1 MRILI
6 AEDEPIS
13 RILLEDALTKWG
25 YEVVVTKNGEEAW
38 NILQQEDSP
47 NLVIL
52 DWMMPGMDG
61 IEVSRKIRER
71 KDDNYV
77 YIILLTA
84 RNRPEDIIIGL
95 DSGVDDYI
103 VKPFFDE
110 ELRYRLKIGER
121 IIELEQRILNLAR
134 IDYLTGLLNR
144 RAFMERLEAEV
155 SRANRTK
162 GKLGLIIIDIDFF
175 KKVNDTYGHQ
185 AGDLVLQNFAK
196 NLTMFCRGYDF
207 IGRYGGE
214 EFIIGLPGADIE
226 ECSLIAERIRQQI
239 ENSHTMLAEDSISI
253 KVTASFGITAIKNNY
268 PYTAD
273 MLINT
278 ADNALYLAKSSG
290 RNLVMRCTDV
300 PKK

>member
-13 RILLEDALTKWG
+13 RRLLENALTKWG

-61 IEVSRKIRER
+61 IEVTRRLR
-71 KDDNYV
+71 GRQQDNYV

-84 RNRPEDIIIGL
+84 RSRPEDIIAGL

-121 IIELEQRILNLAR
+121 IIRLEQRILNLAR

-155 SRANRTK
+155 SRANRTR
-162 GKLGLIIIDIDFF
+162 GDLGLIIIDIDFF
-175 KKVNDTYGHQ
+175 KRVNDTYGHQ
-185 AGDLVLQNFAK
+185 AGDLVLQDFAK
-196 NLTMFCRGYDF
+196 NLTEFCRGYDF

-214 EFIIGLPGADIE
+214 EFIIGLPGTNLE
-226 ECSLIAERIRQQI
+226 ECGIIAERIRQQI
-239 ENSHTMLAEDSISI
+239 ETSHTSLDEEGVFIN
-253 KVTASFGITAIKNNY
+253 VTASFGITAMEGAY
-268 PYTAD
+268 PYTTD
-273 MLINT
+273 KLISA
-278 ADNALYLAKSSG
+278 ADNALYFAKNSG
-290 RNLVMRCTDV
+290 RNTVKNYKEIV
-300 PKK
+300 NK